1 MLKKLTKATKI
12 SEIQREWHLIDI
24 KDETL
29 GRVASR
35 IAQLLMGK
43 SKSNFIRNLDC
54 GDYVVVINAK
64 DVKTT
69 GNKEKKKEYYRHS
82 GYPGGFRR
90 ETLEKLRIRKPNEV
104 IRHAV
109 AGMVPQNRLKASML
123 KRLYV
128 FPTEVHTYGDKF
140 KAQVS
145 EVKTE
150 EVAK

>member
-1 MLKKLTKATKI
+1 MLKLTKATKI
-12 SEIQREWHLIDI
+12 SEIKREWHLIDI
-24 KDETL
+24 KGETL
-29 GRVASR
+29 GRVASK

-43 SKSNFIRNLDC
+43 SKAYFVRNLDC

-64 DVKTT
+64 DVITT
-69 GNKEKKKEYYRHS
+69 GNKEKQKEYYRHS

-90 ETLEKLRIRKPNEV
+90 ETLEKLRIRRPTEV
-104 IRHAV
+104 IRRSV
-109 AGMVPQNRLKASML
+109 SGMVPQNRLKASML

-128 FPTEVHTYGDKF
+128 FPTEVHTYKDKF
-140 KAQVS
+140 EKKA

>member
-43 SKSNFIRNLDC
+43 SKTNFIRNLDC

-140 KAQVS
+140 S
-145 EVKTE
+145 
-150 EVAK
+150 AKGGSA

>member
-1 MLKKLTKATKI
+1 MLKLTKATKA
-12 SEIQREWHLIDI
+12 SEIKREWHLIDI

-43 SKSNFIRNLDC
+43 SKTNFVRNLDC

-69 GNKEKKKEYYRHS
+69 GNKEKQKEYYRHS

-90 ETLEKLRIRKPNEV
+90 ETLEKLRIRKPTEV

-128 FPTEVHTYGDKF
+128 FPEATHTYGDKF
-140 KAQVS
+140 K
-145 EVKTE
+145 VKDLET
-150 EVAK
+150 K

>member
-1 MLKKLTKATKI
+1 MLTKLTKATKI

-24 KDETL
+24 KGETL
-29 GRVASR
+29 GRVASK

-43 SKSNFIRNLDC
+43 SKANFVRNLDC

-64 DVKTT
+64 DVITT
-69 GNKEKKKEYYRHS
+69 GNKEKQKEYYRHS

-140 KAQVS
+140 S
-145 EVKTE
+145 
-150 EVAK
+150 VAK

>member
-1 MLKKLTKATKI
+1 MLTKLTKATKI

-29 GRVASR
+29 GRVASK

-43 SKSNFIRNLDC
+43 SKSNFVRNLDC
-54 GDYVVVINAK
+54 GDYVVVINATQ
-64 DVKTT
+64 VKTT
-69 GNKEKKKEYYRHS
+69 GNKEKQKEYYRHS

-104 IRHAV
+104 IRRAV

-140 KAQVS
+140 KAK
-145 EVKTE
+145 ETKTE

>member
-1 MLKKLTKATKI
+1 MLRKLTKATKV
-12 SEIQREWHLIDI
+12 SEIKREWHLIDI

-29 GRVASR
+29 GRVASG

-43 SKSNFIRNLDC
+43 SKANFVRNLDC

-69 GNKEKKKEYYRHS
+69 GNKEKQKEYFRHS

-90 ETLEKLRIRKPNEV
+90 ETLEKLRERKPEEV
-104 IRHAV
+104 IRRAV
-109 AGMVPQNRLKASML
+109 SGMVPQNRLKASML

-128 FPTEVHTYGDKF
+128 FPTEVHTYKEKF
-140 KAQVS
+140 EK
-145 EVKTE
+145 KE
-150 EVAK
+150 EVI

>member
-1 MLKKLTKATKI
+1 MLKLTKATKI
-12 SEIQREWHLIDI
+12 SEIKREWHLIDI

-29 GRVASR
+29 GRIASK

-43 SKSNFIRNLDC
+43 SKANFVRNLDC

-64 DVKTT
+64 AVKTT
-69 GNKEKKKEYYRHS
+69 GNKEKQKEYYRHS

-90 ETLEKLRIRKPNEV
+90 ETLEKLRIRKPTEV
-104 IRHAV
+104 IRRSV

-128 FPTEVHTYGDKF
+128 FPTEVHTYGEKF
-140 KAQVS
+140 QAK
-145 EVKTE
+145 EVKKE
-150 EVAK
+150 EAK